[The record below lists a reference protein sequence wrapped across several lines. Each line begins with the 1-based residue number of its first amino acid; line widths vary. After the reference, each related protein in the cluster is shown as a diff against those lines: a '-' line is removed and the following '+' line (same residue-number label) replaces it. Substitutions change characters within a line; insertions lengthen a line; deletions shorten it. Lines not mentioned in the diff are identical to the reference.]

1 MRLVGL
7 LLVLGVIFYF
17 IYAVGGDVFSAKTG
31 EGEVKGDV
39 MHRSMEATEGMVDK
53 MEQMKEQ
60 IDNMK

>member
-1 MRLVGL
+1 MRLIGL

-39 MHRSMEATEGMVDK
+39 MHRSMEAKEEVIDK
-53 MEQMKEQ
+53 MEQMKDR
-60 IDNMK
+60 IDNLK